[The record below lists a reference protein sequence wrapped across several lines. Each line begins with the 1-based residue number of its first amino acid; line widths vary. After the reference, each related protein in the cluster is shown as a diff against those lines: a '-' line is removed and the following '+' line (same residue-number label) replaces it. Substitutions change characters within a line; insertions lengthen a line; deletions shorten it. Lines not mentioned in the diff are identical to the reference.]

1 MFLSFNKNKFNEE
14 FKDIVEKRRKDRQE
28 LQKMLL
34 PYMKKYYPRYYKK
47 LLKKQSKKSRG

>member
-14 FKDIVEKRRKDRQE
+14 YKDIIEKRRKDRQE
-28 LQKMLL
+28 LQEMLL
-34 PYMKKYYPRYYKK
+34 PYVKKYNPRYYKK

>member
-47 LLKKQSKKSRG
+47 MLKKQSKKSRG